1 MASAEHSVTINRP
14 LEDVFAFLAD
24 PENDPQWRKGV
35 LDIAHVSGDGVGAV
49 YKQGVKGPFGKRIP
63 ADIERTT
70 LEPNRVIGFH
80 ALVGPVRPWGRYE
93 LEDEGGRTRVTFT
106 LGTDLRGTKKL
117 MGPMVSKQM
126 NAEVRGLD
134 RLKTVLESKA

>member
-1 MASAEHSVTINRP
+1 MPSAEHSVTINKSI
-14 LEDVFAFLAD
+14 EEVFSFLAD
-24 PENDPQWRKGV
+24 AENDARWRKGV
-35 LDIAHVSGDGVGAV
+35 LDIARVSGEGVGAV
-49 YKQGVKGPFGKRIP
+49 YKQGVKGPFGKRIA

-93 LEDEGGRTRVTFT
+93 LEDDNGRTRVTFT

-117 MGPMVSKQM
+117 MSPMVGRQM
-126 NAEVRGLD
+126 NAEVHGLD
-134 RLKTVLESKA
+134 RLKTLLETRA